1 LLCGPDALGS
11 AEPYTGGAD
20 GLGRVR
26 PIVPFN
32 RYLNAGSVATMTD
45 TDDSM
50 WLHILSSTGPSASAA
65 GSGFEVAFVTCA
77 SRANAKAMMMV
88 PSEKIIASPNF
99 CWAET

>member
-1 LLCGPDALGS
+1 MF
-11 AEPYTGGAD
+11 
-20 GLGRVR
+20 
-26 PIVPFN
+26 PFN
-32 RYLNAGSVATMTD
+32 RYLNAGSVATITD

-50 WLHILSSTGPSASAA
+50 WLHMLSSTGPSASAA

-99 CWAET
+99 CWA